1 MHCSIICLRSSCMHS
16 QLCSGVSHYGF
27 SHILHPSP
35 PPNVGKTRF
44 VYLDLGVVSKSAA
57 AGRACSTN
65 SYAPFFHTPVT
76 PFQPIH
82 HPPKPGIEKI
92 LDLEK
97 ISRGNGQFFS
107 ILSWRIKFS
116 FLEMFSIVRI

>member
-1 MHCSIICLRSSCMHS
+1 MHS

-97 ISRGNGQFFS
+97 ISRGNGQFF
-107 ILSWRIKFS
+107 LS
-116 FLEMFSIVRI
+116 